1 VALPLRK
8 VRSSWNLTNFPIR
21 PRLFS
26 LVILL
31 RRFLKFHHTHHS
43 YRANIRNSLFY
54 VSVYVGEAVSGQIAT
69 AFNKTNTPW
78 YQAMKAIGI
87 TGMVL
92 AVITR
97 LILREPERRC
107 AIVYESETADPII
120 FESGPRTTSKI
131 ALARRQL
138 KASISQI
145 VRMRSFWILTLS
157 SGARQ
162 FSGNVFGW
170 YMPGYL
176 TSIYPDQTELLS
188 NYGIIVGVVG
198 SVAVVVGGVICSA
211 SGKSSKSRTSMGLL
225 ITAVGGMISAAFVIC
240 MVFSLKLAGGDQL
253 RGTSVLYG
261 TMSAAYITAELWLGA
276 FASIL
281 SLILPPRT
289 KTFGLAIYT
298 STIILIYSSAP
309 EMIGLSLRHY
319 AVGTNA
325 YIVKTREIL
334 AILIPVGYWIAAA
347 GFLLAINKVKADLA
361 GHMVPIGMIS
371 WRRKAAFIAFL
382 VVLGCLTISLFVV
395 SLTIDGLQ

>member
-1 VALPLRK
+1 MSIKAHRTPHAYLILHLDYLPYWTDI
-8 VRSSWNLTNFPIR
+8 V
-21 PRLFS
+21 
-26 LVILL
+26 
-31 RRFLKFHHTHHS
+31 H
-43 YRANIRNSLFY
+43 SLFY

-78 YQAMKAIGI
+78 YRAMRAIGI

-107 AIVYESETADPII
+107 AIVYEGETADPTI
-120 FESGPRTTSKI
+120 FESSPRTTSKI
-131 ALARRQL
+131 RLARQQL
-138 KASISQI
+138 KASISQV
-145 VRMRSFWILTLS
+145 VRMRSFWMLTLS

-176 TSIYPDQTELLS
+176 TSIYPGQTELLS

-198 SVAVVVGGVICSA
+198 SVAVVLGGVICSA
-211 SGKSSKSRTSMGLL
+211 SGRSRTSMGLL

-240 MVFSLKLAGGDQL
+240 MVFSLKLAGGDESK
-253 RGTSVLYG
+253 GTSILYG

-319 AVGTNA
+319 AVGSDA

-334 AILIPVGYWIAAA
+334 AILIPVGYWVAAA
-347 GFLLAINKVKADLA
+347 GFLLAIKKVKADLA
-361 GHMVPIGMIS
+361 GHIVPMGMVS
-371 WRRKAAFIAFL
+371 QRRKAAFIAFL
-382 VVLGCLTISLFVV
+382 VVLGCLTVALFVV

>member
-1 VALPLRK
+1 MFYYTH
-8 VRSSWNLTNFPIR
+8 RSYQTNIG
-21 PRLFS
+21 
-26 LVILL
+26 
-31 RRFLKFHHTHHS
+31 H
-43 YRANIRNSLFY
+43 SLFY

-131 ALARRQL
+131 TLARRQL

-211 SGKSSKSRTSMGLL
+211 SGKSRTSMGLL

-240 MVFSLKLAGGDQL
+240 MVFSLKLAGGDQS

-281 SLILPPRT
+281 SLILPPRM

-334 AILIPVGYWIAAA
+334 AILIPVGYWVAAA
-347 GFLLAINKVKADLA
+347 GFLLAINKVNADLA

-371 WRRKAAFIAFL
+371 RRRKAAFIAFL
-382 VVLGCLTISLFVV
+382 VVLACLTISLFVV

>member
-1 VALPLRK
+1 MR
-8 VRSSWNLTNFPIR
+8 
-21 PRLFS
+21 
-26 LVILL
+26 
-31 RRFLKFHHTHHS
+31 
-43 YRANIRNSLFY
+43 
-54 VSVYVGEAVSGQIAT
+54 
-69 AFNKTNTPW
+69 
-78 YQAMKAIGI
+78 AIGI

-92 AVITR
+92 TVITR

-120 FESGPRTTSKI
+120 FESGPRTSTKI
-131 ALARRQL
+131 SLARQQL

-176 TSIYPDQTELLS
+176 TSIYPDQKELLS
-188 NYGIIVGVVG
+188 NYGVIVGVVG

-211 SGKSSKSRTSMGLL
+211 SGRSRTSMGLL
-225 ITAVGGMISAAFVIC
+225 LTAIGGMISAAFVIC
-240 MVFSLKLAGGDQL
+240 MVFSLKLAGGNQS
-253 RGTSVLYG
+253 RGCSVLYG

-319 AVGTNA
+319 V

-334 AILIPVGYWIAAA
+334 AILIPVGYWVAAV

-361 GHMVPIGMIS
+361 GRMVPMGMIS
-371 WRRKAAFIAFL
+371 RRRKAAFVAFL
-382 VVLGCLTISLFVV
+382 LVLGCLTISLFVV
-395 SLTIDGLQ
+395 SFTIDGLQ

>member
-1 VALPLRK
+1 MPYWTDIV
-8 VRSSWNLTNFPIR
+8 
-21 PRLFS
+21 
-26 LVILL
+26 
-31 RRFLKFHHTHHS
+31 H
-43 YRANIRNSLFY
+43 SLFY

-78 YQAMKAIGI
+78 YRAMRAIGI

-107 AIVYESETADPII
+107 AIVYEGETADPTI
-120 FESGPRTTSKI
+120 FESSPRTTSKI
-131 ALARRQL
+131 RLARQQL
-138 KASISQI
+138 KASISQV

-176 TSIYPDQTELLS
+176 TSIYPGQTELLS

-198 SVAVVVGGVICSA
+198 SVAVVLGGVICSA
-211 SGKSSKSRTSMGLL
+211 SGRSRTSMGLL

-240 MVFSLKLAGGDQL
+240 MVFSLKLAGGDESK
-253 RGTSVLYG
+253 GTSILYG

-319 AVGTNA
+319 AVGSDA

-334 AILIPVGYWIAAA
+334 AILIPVGYWVAAA
-347 GFLLAINKVKADLA
+347 GFLLAIKKVKADLA
-361 GHMVPIGMIS
+361 GHIVPMGMVS
-371 WRRKAAFIAFL
+371 QRRKAAFIAFL
-382 VVLGCLTISLFVV
+382 VVLGCLTVALFVV